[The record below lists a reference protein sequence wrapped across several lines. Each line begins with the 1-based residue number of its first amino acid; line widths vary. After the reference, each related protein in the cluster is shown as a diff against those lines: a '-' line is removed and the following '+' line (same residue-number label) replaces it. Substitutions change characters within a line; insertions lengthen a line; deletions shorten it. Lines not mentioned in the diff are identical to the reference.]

1 MYYIPIDSRKKKVKQ
16 FTKEIIM
23 NLGLL
28 SLILLLVAIVIGF
41 VRNVNVGILSIGF
54 AMILTLLF
62 KDQIAA
68 ADVIGGFGTS
78 LFVQMVGVT
87 YLFAIINGNGT
98 LELLAKKI
106 VNLVPARAIPFVMF
120 IIGMVLSAAGPGS
133 IPCLAIIPVIA
144 IPISVSAGINP
155 IMTSII
161 GDMGAMAGRMSPLT
175 PEAAVVRGLME
186 KQNMTGNTVPIMV
199 CTAVTAV
206 VCCVFV
212 YIYYKGWKVDQ
223 TVVTGEKEKLPKFT
237 WQQCLSLAGLVVL
250 AFGVLVLSWNV
261 GLTGF
266 LIGSVLCIIGCGDEK
281 KAVKGIPWN
290 VIIMVLGVGMLMN
303 IVSLSGGVDILVS
316 ALESVMNIKTAN
328 PIMAIL
334 AGIMSFFS
342 SGLGVV
348 FPTLVPICGSLA
360 SGIGADGIYLVA
372 MVVIGGTI
380 AGYTPISTTGALIM
394 AGVAQQED
402 SEKRFPQN
410 KLFVELFAVSVI
422 NLVVLAVMAAIG
434 VYGLFV

>member
-1 MYYIPIDSRKKKVKQ
+1 
-16 FTKEIIM
+16 M

-28 SLILLLVAIVIGF
+28 SLILLLVAIIIGF

-54 AMILTLLF
+54 AMVLTLLF

-78 LFVQMVGVT
+78 LFIQMVGVT
-87 YLFAIINGNGT
+87 YLFAIINENGT

-106 VNLVPARAIPFVMF
+106 VNLVPAHAIPFVMF

-186 KQNMTGNTVPIMV
+186 KQGMDGNTVPIMV
-199 CTAVTAV
+199 CTAVTSV

-212 YIYYKGWKVDQ
+212 YIYYKGWKVDK
-223 TVVTGEKEKLPKFT
+223 TAVTGEKEVLSKFT
-237 WQQCLSLAGLVVL
+237 VQQYLSLAGLLVL

-266 LIGSVLCIIGCGDEK
+266 LIGSVLCIFGCGEEK
-281 KAVKGIPWN
+281 KAVKEIPWN

-316 ALESVMNIKTAN
+316 ALQSVMNIKTAN

-334 AGIMSFFS
+334 SGLMSFFS

-360 SGIGADGIYLVA
+360 SGIGADGVYLVA

-402 SEKRFPQN
+402 AEKLFPQN
-410 KLFVELFAVSVI
+410 KLFVELFAVSII
-422 NLVVLAVMAAIG
+422 NLIVLAVMAAFG

>member
-1 MYYIPIDSRKKKVKQ
+1 
-16 FTKEIIM
+16 M
-23 NLGLL
+23 NLAVI
-28 SLILLLVAIVIGF
+28 SLILLLAAIVIGF

-62 KDQIAA
+62 PDTLSTKD
-68 ADVIGGFGTS
+68 VVSGFSTS

-106 VNLVPARAIPFVMF
+106 VNKVPARTIPFVMF
-120 IIGMVLSAAGPGS
+120 LIGMVLSAVGPGS

-144 IPISVSAGINP
+144 IPISISAGINP
-155 IMTSII
+155 IMTAII

-186 KQNMTGNTVPIMV
+186 EQNLNGNTVPIMI
-199 CTAVTAV
+199 CTIVTTLICAAL
-206 VCCVFV
+206 V
-212 YIYYKGWKVDQ
+212 YIYYRGWKVEKPMQ
-223 TVVTGEKEKLPKFT
+223 TDEKEVLPKFT
-237 WQQCLSLAGLVVL
+237 WQQMASIAGLLLL

-266 LIGSVLCIIGCGDEK
+266 LIGSVLCILGCGKEK
-281 KAVKGIPWN
+281 KAIAGVPWN
-290 VIIMVLGVGMLMN
+290 VIIMVLGVGILMN
-303 IVSLSGGVDILVS
+303 VISLSGGVDLLVS
-316 ALESVMNIKTAN
+316 ALEKVMGEKSAASVTAL
-328 PIMAIL
+328 L

-348 FPTLVPICGSLA
+348 FPTLVPICGGLA
-360 SGIGADGIYLVA
+360 SGIGADGVYLVA

-394 AGVAQQED
+394 AGVAQQKD
-402 SEKRFPQN
+402 SEERFPQN
-410 KLFVELFAVSVI
+410 KMFLELFAVSFI
-422 NLVVLAVMAAIG
+422 NLAVLAVMAMTG
-434 VYGLFV
+434 VYKFFI

>member
-1 MYYIPIDSRKKKVKQ
+1 
-16 FTKEIIM
+16 M
-23 NLGLL
+23 NLAVI
-28 SLILLLVAIVIGF
+28 SLILLLAAIVLGF

-62 KDQIAA
+62 PDTLSTKD
-68 ADVIGGFGTS
+68 VVSGFSTS

-106 VNLVPARAIPFVMF
+106 VNKVPARTIPFVMF
-120 IIGMVLSAAGPGS
+120 LIGMVLSAVGPGS

-144 IPISVSAGINP
+144 IPISISAGINP
-155 IMTSII
+155 IMTAII

-186 KQNMTGNTVPIMV
+186 EQNLNGNTVPIMI
-199 CTAVTAV
+199 CTIVTTLICAAL
-206 VCCVFV
+206 V
-212 YIYYKGWKVDQ
+212 YIYYRGWKVEKPMQAD
-223 TVVTGEKEKLPKFT
+223 EKEVLPKFT
-237 WQQCLSLAGLVVL
+237 WQQMASIAGLLLL

-266 LIGSVLCIIGCGDEK
+266 LIGSVLCILGCGKEK
-281 KAVKGIPWN
+281 KAIAGVPWN
-290 VIIMVLGVGMLMN
+290 VIIMVLGVGILMN
-303 IVSLSGGVDILVS
+303 VISLSGGVDLLVS
-316 ALESVMNIKTAN
+316 ALEKVMGEKSAAPVIAL
-328 PIMAIL
+328 L

-348 FPTLVPICGSLA
+348 FPTLVPICGGLA
-360 SGIGADGIYLVA
+360 SGIGADGVYLVA

-394 AGVAQQED
+394 AGVAQQKD
-402 SEKRFPQN
+402 SEERFPQN
-410 KLFVELFAVSVI
+410 KMFLELFAVSFI
-422 NLVVLAVMAAIG
+422 NLAVLAVMAMTG
-434 VYGLFV
+434 VYKFFI